1 MKVDSVAR
9 KAFVI
14 LFVIVVFTIS
24 VLFLEK
30 STEGKDGHVEK
41 EKLRAIQTALANLQN
56 ELHSVKN
63 DLLDKEKYQ
72 AELKTTNQNVVSN
85 HSRVVVPR
93 GDKPLPE
100 KMVKNIQPI
109 RTLTK
114 RAIIFTMDSIG
125 SYEEN
130 SLAGGAAGISMSTS
144 PDFCLQRS
152 EGSSRVFQGNL
163 PYESLFNLHWIIL
176 EYM

>member
-1 MKVDSVAR
+1 MKVNSIAQ

-41 EKLRAIQTALANLQN
+41 DKLRAIQTALANLQS

-63 DLLDKEKYQ
+63 DFLDKEKYQ
-72 AELKTTNQNVVSN
+72 AELRTTSPNVASN
-85 HSRVVVPR
+85 HSGVVVPR
-93 GDKPLPE
+93 GDKSSPE
-100 KMVKNIQPI
+100 NMVKKVTSPI
-109 RTLTK
+109 RALTK

-130 SLAGGAAGISMSTS
+130 SLAGGAAGISLSTAPYFS
-144 PDFCLQRS
+144 FCFQHSERS
-152 EGSSRVFQGNL
+152 SLDFQGN
-163 PYESLFNLHWIIL
+163 
-176 EYM
+176 